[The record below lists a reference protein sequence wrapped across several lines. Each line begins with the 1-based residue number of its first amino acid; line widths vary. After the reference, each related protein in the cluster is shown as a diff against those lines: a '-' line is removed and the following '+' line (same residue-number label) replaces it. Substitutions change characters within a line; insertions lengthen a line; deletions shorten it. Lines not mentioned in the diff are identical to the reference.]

1 MRVHHL
7 KKFFPILLFAG
18 VLQSAFAD
26 LLPYSSARVD
36 IFMKGSNIHNIQKE
50 FAVLSLDGSIRAI
63 GRVSTG
69 RGGAT
74 GARRWQIIGV
84 EYYKTSNKFNDAPM
98 PKAMNLSHYGVLSGS
113 NIFFH
118 GSSSYGEFD
127 GEAHSHGCIR
137 LMTVNDADKN
147 IWEDPGLNQ
156 SFWKFLNAGNLKQ
169 GYLDWDG
176 TSAAVKEYV
185 GEMRRKITVYTHNE
199 NSLRRKPGWKES
211 FERLYDDGL
220 INKAIDRTEGSGK
233 SRRLLG
239 FQEFN
244 ERLNN
249 NQLGILAQIEE

>member
-84 EYYKTSNKFNDAPM
+84 EYYKTSNKFNDAPDCLPYDKTYEEAKIVKLDDRTYQVYVVAQM
-98 PKAMNLSHYGVLSGS
+98 WSFQPSEIIVPTGSEVDFYLTSKDVVHGFNIHNKNVNLMAIYG
-113 NIFFH
+113 
-118 GSSSYGEFD
+118 
-127 GEAHSHGCIR
+127 A
-137 LMTVNDADKN
+137 
-147 IWEDPGLNQ
+147 
-156 SFWKFLNAGNLKQ
+156 
-169 GYLDWDG
+169 
-176 TSAAVKEYV
+176 
-185 GEMRRKITVYTHNE
+185 
-199 NSLRRKPGWKES
+199 
-211 FERLYDDGL
+211 
-220 INKAIDRTEGSGK
+220 INKTTVK
-233 SRRLLG
+233 G
-239 FQEFN
+239 FSVVPK
-244 ERLNN
+244 
-249 NQLGILAQIEE
+249 